1 MNNVL
6 KLLLEGEPLDTAQIG
21 KILNL
26 GQAAVESQLAD
37 LRKQGVLLGWRAVL
51 NPSFEAER
59 RVRAVIEIKIQTQGT
74 GGFDGIAERI
84 SAFEQVESCYLMS
97 GGYDLL
103 VVVTADN
110 LYKVAGFVHERLARI
125 DGVQGTSTHFFFV
138 LIKKMASLLRIAV
151 PIAINPPLVPNL

>member
-26 GQAAVESQLAD
+26 GAEAVDRELAS
-37 LRKQGVLLGWRAVL
+37 LRAQGILLGMRAVL
-51 NPSFEAER
+51 NPSYEAER
-59 RVRAVIEIKIQTQGT
+59 RVRAVIEIKIRTEGT

-84 SAFEQVESCYLMS
+84 SQFEQVESCYLMS

-103 VVVTADN
+103 VLVTADN

-125 DGVQGTSTHFFFV
+125 EGVQGTSTHFFLRAYKKDGFV
-138 LIKKMASLLRIAV
+138 VTDEGTRRDQPSV
-151 PIAINPPLVPNL
+151 SP

>member
-26 GQAAVESQLAD
+26 GQAAVDAQLAE
-37 LRKQGVLLGWRAVL
+37 LRKRGVLLGWRAVL

-59 RVRAVIEIKIQTQGT
+59 RVRAVIEIKIQTQGA

-84 SAFEQVESCYLMS
+84 SQFEQVESCYLMS

-125 DGVQGTSTHFFFV
+125 DGVQGTSTHFFLRAYKKDGFV
-138 LIKKMASLLRIAV
+138 ITDSGAHRDQPSV
-151 PIAINPPLVPNL
+151 SP

>member
-1 MNNVL
+1 MNSVL
-6 KLLLEGEPLDTAQIG
+6 KLLLEGEPLDTKQIG
-21 KILNL
+21 AILNL
-26 GQAAVESQLAD
+26 GPDAVDKQLAE
-37 LRKQGVLLGWRAVL
+37 LRSQGVLLGWRAVL

-59 RVRAVIEIKIQTQGT
+59 RVRAVIEIKIRTEGG

-84 SAFEQVESCYLMS
+84 SRFEQVESCYLMS

-125 DGVQGTSTHFFFV
+125 DGVQGTSTHFFLRAYKKDGFV
-138 LIKKMASLLRIAV
+138 ITDEASRRDQPSV
-151 PIAINPPLVPNL
+151 SP

>member
-26 GQAAVESQLAD
+26 GAEAVERELAS
-37 LRKQGVLLGWRAVL
+37 LRAQGILLGWRAVL

-59 RVRAVIEIKIQTQGT
+59 RVRAVIEIKIRTEGV

-84 SAFEQVESCYLMS
+84 SSFEQVESCYLMS

-125 DGVQGTSTHFFFV
+125 EGVQGTSTHFFLRAYKKDGFV
-138 LIKKMASLLRIAV
+138 ITDEAARRDQPSV
-151 PIAINPPLVPNL
+151 SP

>member
-1 MNNVL
+1 MNPVL

-21 KILNL
+21 KILNM
-26 GQAAVESQLAD
+26 GQAAVESQLAE
-37 LRKQGVLLGWRAVL
+37 LRQQGILLGWRAVL

-59 RVRAVIEIKIQTQGT
+59 RVRAVIEIKIRTEGT
-74 GGFDGIAERI
+74 GGFDVIAERI
-84 SAFEQVESCYLMS
+84 SQFEQVESCYLMS

-125 DGVQGTSTHFFFV
+125 EGVQGTSTHFFLRAYKKDGFV
-138 LIKKMASLLRIAV
+138 ITDEASRRDRPSV
-151 PIAINPPLVPNL
+151 SP

>member
-1 MNNVL
+1 MNPVL

-21 KILNL
+21 KILNM
-26 GQAAVESQLAD
+26 GQAAVESQLAE
-37 LRKQGVLLGWRAVL
+37 LRQQGILLGWRAVL

-59 RVRAVIEIKIQTQGT
+59 RVRAVIEIKIRTEGT
-74 GGFDGIAERI
+74 GGFDVIAERI
-84 SAFEQVESCYLMS
+84 SQFEQVESCYLMS

-125 DGVQGTSTHFFFV
+125 EGVQGTSTHFFLRAYKKDGFV
-138 LIKKMASLLRIAV
+138 ITDEASRRDCPSV
-151 PIAINPPLVPNL
+151 SP

>member
-26 GQAAVESQLAD
+26 GQAAVEAQLAE

-59 RVRAVIEIKIQTQGT
+59 RVRAVIEIKIQTQGA

-84 SAFEQVESCYLMS
+84 SQFEQVESCYLMS

-125 DGVQGTSTHFFFV
+125 EGVQGTSTHFFLRAYKKDGFV
-138 LIKKMASLLRIAV
+138 ITDDGAHRDQPSV
-151 PIAINPPLVPNL
+151 SP

>member
-1 MNNVL
+1 MNSLL
-6 KLLLEGEPLDTAQIG
+6 KLLLEGEALDTQQLG
-21 KILNL
+21 KILGL
-26 GQAAVESQLAD
+26 GADAVERELAE
-37 LRKQGVLLGWRAVL
+37 LRRQGVLLGMRPVL

-59 RVRAVIEIKIQTQGT
+59 RVRAVIEIKIRPEGI

-84 SAFEQVESCYLMS
+84 SSFEQVESCYLMS

-125 DGVQGTSTHFFFV
+125 EGVQGTSTPFFLRAYKKDGFV
-138 LIKKMASLLRIAV
+138 VTADGVRRDQPSV
-151 PIAINPPLVPNL
+151 SP